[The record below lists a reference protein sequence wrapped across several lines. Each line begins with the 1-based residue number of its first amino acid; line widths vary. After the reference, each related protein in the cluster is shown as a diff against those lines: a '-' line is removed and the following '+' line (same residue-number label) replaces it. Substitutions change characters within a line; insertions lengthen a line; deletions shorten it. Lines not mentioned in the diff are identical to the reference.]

1 MNNKKISIK
10 SAGLIAAAA
19 SVVTF
24 SFTTLFSFSIC
35 NDSITELRN
44 KSKEINR
51 IYEVQNYI
59 NNNYYEDVDND
70 AITDAAL
77 KGMVSGLN
85 DRYSAYMTP
94 EEYEADIEDSK
105 GSVSG
110 IGITV
115 TESENGTLKVIE
127 VNPNSPAESAGIEIN
142 DIIIKINGNDISK
155 MEYSDAVNLVRGEP
169 ETEVNLTIMRNET
182 EKEFTM
188 LREQIDTITVTHKML
203 ENNIAYIRIKGFKEN
218 TVSQYKEALD
228 NSIKSGAKAI
238 IFDLRNNGGGLLT
251 TCESCLDPLLPEGD
265 VATALFKNGKNE
277 VICRSDKN
285 ELNLPMAVL
294 VNENTASA
302 SELFSSALRDFEKA
316 VLVGK
321 NTFGKGIM
329 QNTVD
334 LDGGGGLRIT
344 VAAYKTAKSDC
355 YHGIGLKPDYEIDL
369 PEKYLNVDFEEIPD
383 GEDSQLM
390 KALEVLK

>member
-1 MNNKKISIK
+1 
-10 SAGLIAAAA
+10 
-19 SVVTF
+19 
-24 SFTTLFSFSIC
+24 
-35 NDSITELRN
+35 
-44 KSKEINR
+44 
-51 IYEVQNYI
+51 
-59 NNNYYEDVDND
+59 
-70 AITDAAL
+70 
-77 KGMVSGLN
+77 
-85 DRYSAYMTP
+85 
-94 EEYEADIEDSK
+94 
-105 GSVSG
+105 
-110 IGITV
+110 
-115 TESENGTLKVIE
+115 
-127 VNPNSPAESAGIEIN
+127 
-142 DIIIKINGNDISK
+142 
-155 MEYSDAVNLVRGEP
+155 
-169 ETEVNLTIMRNET
+169 
-182 EKEFTM
+182 M

-302 SELFSSALRDFEKA
+302 SELFSSALRDFDKA

>member
-142 DIIIKINGNDISK
+142 DIIIKINGNDI
-155 MEYSDAVNLVRGEP
+155 Y
-169 ETEVNLTIMRNET
+169 
-182 EKEFTM
+182 F
-188 LREQIDTITVTHKML
+188 
-203 ENNIAYIRIKGFKEN
+203 
-218 TVSQYKEALD
+218 
-228 NSIKSGAKAI
+228 NSG
-238 IFDLRNNGGGLLT
+238 
-251 TCESCLDPLLPEGD
+251 
-265 VATALFKNGKNE
+265 
-277 VICRSDKN
+277 
-285 ELNLPMAVL
+285 
-294 VNENTASA
+294 
-302 SELFSSALRDFEKA
+302 
-316 VLVGK
+316 
-321 NTFGKGIM
+321 
-329 QNTVD
+329 
-334 LDGGGGLRIT
+334 
-344 VAAYKTAKSDC
+344 
-355 YHGIGLKPDYEIDL
+355 
-369 PEKYLNVDFEEIPD
+369 
-383 GEDSQLM
+383 
-390 KALEVLK
+390 